1 MNRQSHMFR
10 RDVQCENNNF
20 SKVIRIT
27 RDKLKR
33 NFALENKFEILK
45 YKINNEKIEFKTDC
59 IVR

>member
-1 MNRQSHMFR
+1 MFR

-59 IVR
+59 IVN